1 MSRLQGLQRFIQA
14 TWQEL
19 QKVTWPT
26 PRQARN
32 LTVVVL
38 AVSAA
43 VGAYIAVFDY
53 VFSLLDKVIVG
64 G

>member
-1 MSRLQGLQRFIQA
+1 MSRLQRFIQA

-26 PRQARN
+26 PQQARN

-43 VGAYIAVFDY
+43 VGVYIAVFD
-53 VFSLLDKVIVG
+53 VLFSYISNQIVG